1 MTRDEAA
8 AAAAKLNAE
17 HPERDA
23 FRWGAREDAGG
34 EWAVTRV
41 RLPKPAK
48 TGRLT
53 AEERGKQAT
62 PPDEH
67 PMELP
72 GGVSPWAAGP

>member
-23 FRWGAREDAGG
+23 FRWGAREDSGG
-34 EWAVTRV
+34 DWSVTRV
-41 RLPKPAK
+41 RLPKLAR

-67 PMELP
+67 PLELP